1 MGSEATPKAVSVGAG
16 DFLVNVFKLQVVA
29 GTGADRT
36 FTRSEAALIVMT
48 VKTWSPTIAKK
59 GTDDYAVNGGTV
71 VVQFKKGTAQLGVD
85 YTLDILAQPNLG
97 IVADKA
103 TLAADDMIMPT
114 NFVKAT
120 LYSDL
125 TKVVILKETTDNSK
139 TLISLKKLLKQ
150 GDLTATITG
159 IKDKDTTDA
168 TYPLVERDKALVSIK
183 IGTIEILR
191 NIESIEVTA

>member
-71 VVQFKKGTAQLGVD
+71 VVQFKKGTAQLGTD
-85 YTLDILAQPNLG
+85 YSLTISAQPPVG
-97 IVADKA
+97 IIQSILPVTSGI
-103 TLAADDMIMPT
+103 TLS
-114 NFVKAT
+114 NFNPITEFAV
-120 LYSDL
+120 
-125 TKVVILKETTDNSK
+125 NSPYRRN
-139 TLISLKKLLKQ
+139 SSW
-150 GDLTATITG
+150 
-159 IKDKDTTDA
+159 
-168 TYPLVERDKALVSIK
+168 SI
-183 IGTIEILR
+183 
-191 NIESIEVTA
+191 